1 MASSVEIAN
10 RALSK
15 LGAERITSLNDNT
28 KGARAML
35 ARFDLLRDAE
45 LEAHPWRF
53 AIKLTTLPALS
64 TAPAYGYARAFQRPS
79 DDLRPISI
87 GDYAIDSRAVGVQYA
102 VQTGYSN
109 ARAPYEIVGDA
120 IFTDYA
126 APLEYQYVRRVTN
139 SGEFT
144 ALFVEALASRL
155 AMDAAEEL
163 TQSASKQQAATQD
176 YERALK
182 EARRI
187 NALHRPPQRR
197 VPGAFIQSRQGF

>member
-15 LGAERITSLNDNT
+15 LGAERITSLDDNI

-35 ARFDLLRDAE
+35 ARFNLLRDAE

-53 AIKLTTLPALS
+53 AIKLTTLPALA
-64 TAPAYGYARAFQRPS
+64 TAPVYGYAFAYQRPS
-79 DDLRPISI
+79 DDLRPITI
-87 GDYAIDSRAVGVQYA
+87 GDYAIDSRAIGVQYA

-109 ARAPYEIVGDA
+109 SRAPFEIVGA
-120 IFTDYA
+120 SIFTDYA
-126 APLEYQYVRRVTN
+126 APLEYQYIRRVSN
-139 SGEFT
+139 SGEFP

-163 TQSASKQQAATQD
+163 TQSASKQQAAMQD

-182 EARRI
+182 EARRV
-187 NALHRPPQRR
+187 NALYRPPQRR
-197 VPGAFIQSRQGF
+197 RPGAFIQSRQGF